1 MRYCI
6 FLYYCFFATV
16 AFSQVKQTHI
26 YELEKKNTDDFFTVL
41 PAGKKGV
48 VIFRDTDDYKKGD
61 KWQVVAL
68 DTTLVEKWNIELSID
83 TRYNF
88 KGYDLKNSTIYF
100 LFRRGDMEKNDY
112 HLITISIDD
121 GEVIRYDIG
130 NEIALSLSHMVM
142 LSDRMILAGYVNY
155 SPTLVTYAMG
165 AESFEVVPGFFKD
178 RSTIVD
184 LRSNENGTFN
194 SVTLEKDY
202 KANYIK
208 LRTYSDDGELLF
220 EREVESDEKHF
231 VLSAKSSGFIDGNF
245 AIAGTY
251 SFRRS
256 YYAAGIYLAIVKPKG
271 QENIIKYHSFA
282 DLEHYFDYM
291 KPKRAARI
299 RARFKRR
306 SVRGKELN
314 YTSKLLLHEVKKSK
328 NGYLLAAEIYD
339 PEFIEQNAATF
350 YNGLGFDDRNSIRNR
365 NRASQ
370 SYGKQPSRLQNVE
383 DADHFEYLE
392 SIVVEIDK
400 KGEIV
405 WDNSMKIEDVETN
418 SLEQVVHLTQKG
430 DLINMLYKAED
441 EIKYQTIQQDS
452 IVEVNKEAL
461 KLPNEY
467 DKINHTYDGSGRSE
481 YWYDNNFIVWGY
493 HKVENKVE
501 TESRNRNVL
510 FINKVVFK

>member
-1 MRYCI
+1 MRH
-6 FLYYCFFATV
+6 CFFLCCFFLATV
-16 AFSQVKQTHI
+16 AYSQVKQTHI

-41 PAGKKGV
+41 PAGEKGV

-68 DTTLVEKWNIELSID
+68 DTMLVEKWNIELSID
-83 TRYNF
+83 TRYSF
-88 KGYDLKNSTIYF
+88 KGYDLKGSTIYF
-100 LFRRGDMEKNDY
+100 LFRRGEMEKNDY

-121 GEVIRYDIG
+121 GEVTRYDIE
-130 NEIALSLSHMVM
+130 NEIALSLSHLVM
-142 LSDRMILAGYVNY
+142 LSDRMILAGYVNF
-155 SPTLVTYAMG
+155 SPTLVTYG
-165 AESFEVVPGFFKD
+165 LGDESFEVVPGFFKD

-202 KANYIK
+202 KGNYIK
-208 LRTYSDDGELLF
+208 LRTYSDDGDLLF
-220 EREVESDEKHF
+220 EREVASDDKRF

-251 SFRRS
+251 SYRRS

-271 QENIIKYHSFA
+271 QDNIIKYHSFS

-299 RARFKRR
+299 KARLKRR
-306 SVRGKELN
+306 SERGKELN
-314 YTSKLLLHEVKKSK
+314 YTSKLLLHEVRKSK
-328 NGYLLAAEIYD
+328 NGYLVAAEIYD
-339 PEFIEQNAATF
+339 PEYIERGTGTN
-350 YNGLGFDDRNSIRNR
+350 YNGFGFDDRNAIRNR

-370 SYGKQPSRLQNVE
+370 SYAKQSSRLQNVE
-383 DADHFEYLE
+383 DADHFKYLE

-400 KGEIV
+400 QGNIV

-418 SLEQVVHLTQKG
+418 SLEQVVQLTQQG
-430 DLINMLYKAED
+430 DLVNMLYKAED
-441 EIKYQTIQQDS
+441 EIKYQSIQQDS
-452 IVEVNKEAL
+452 IVEVSKEAL

-481 YWYDNNFIVWGY
+481 YWYGNNFIVWGY

-510 FINKVVFK
+510 FINKVVFE

>member
-1 MRYCI
+1 MRYCF
-6 FLYYCFFATV
+6 FLCGFFLVNV
-16 AFSQVKQTHI
+16 AFGQVKQTHI

-41 PAGKKGV
+41 PAGEKGV

-83 TRYNF
+83 TRYVF
-88 KGYDLKNSTIYF
+88 KGYELKNSTVYF
-100 LFRRGDMEKNDY
+100 LFRRGEMEKNDY
-112 HLITISIDD
+112 HLITISIDN
-121 GEVIRYDIG
+121 GEVERYDIK
-130 NEIALSLSHMVM
+130 NEIALTLSHLEM
-142 LSDRMILAGYVNY
+142 LSDRMILAGYVNF

-165 AESFEVVPGFFKD
+165 GESFEVVPGFFKD

-202 KANYIK
+202 AANYIK

-220 EREVESDEKHF
+220 EREVESDDKHF

-271 QENIIKYHSFA
+271 QDNIIKYHSFA
-282 DLEHYFDYM
+282 DLDHFFDYM
-291 KPKRAARI
+291 KPKRAARVK
-299 RARFKRR
+299 ARLKRR
-306 SVRGKELN
+306 SERGKELN
-314 YTSKLLLHEVKKSK
+314 YTSKLLLHEVRKSK

-339 PEFIEQNAATF
+339 PEYIERNQGT
-350 YNGLGFDDRNSIRNR
+350 YYGGVGFDNQSIRNR
-365 NRASQ
+365 SRAAQ
-370 SYGKQPSRLQNVE
+370 SYAKQPSRLQNVE
-383 DADHFEYLE
+383 DADHFKYLE
-392 SIVVEIDK
+392 SIVVEINKEGD
-400 KGEIV
+400 IV

-418 SLEQVVHLTQKG
+418 SLEQVVQLTQSG
-430 DLINMLYKAED
+430 DLVNMLYKAEE
-441 EIKYQTIQQDS
+441 EIKYQSIQQEE
-452 IVEVNKEAL
+452 IVEVNKEPL

-481 YWYDNNFIVWGY
+481 YWFGNNFIVWGY